1 MRYLEITPAKRIV
14 NAYTMSMDGKPF
26 SHSLSIVELY
36 SDGKGGC
43 RLVYTEQGAYY
54 GDASDV
60 KNRRAGCEELF
71 GKLDAELR
79 DHP

>member
-1 MRYLEITPAKRIV
+1 M
-14 NAYTMSMDGKPF
+14 
-26 SHSLSIVELY
+26 SHSLAIIELH

-60 KNRRAGCEELF
+60 RNRRAGCDELF
-71 GKLDAELR
+71 GKLEIELR
-79 DHP
+79 DHT